1 MSTKHKAGGKDK
13 LAHDDSQPKVAAT
26 KPVPLAKAK
35 PKPKPK
41 TCSGSATGDVIG
53 SVTAHL
59 GLAAA
64 GIFSPPGIQCGTGA
78 ADLALTVG
86 EETGVVCGGSLK
98 TDSPVWRGV
107 NIGLASAGAAISCV
121 PIVGNVFNAGKTVYA
136 AGELAARG
144 IGEGVSKAFGW
155 FTGLFRPRITS
166 KAVSAGI
173 ELVEHAAP
181 STSHVVS
188 TAAASK
194 AIATPG
200 QISRATL
207 SVGGRASA
215 AVAPRVIESVPK
227 AVVESMEVAGKD
239 TARVAVHA
247 VEEAPLR
254 LPPARAPRP
263 PVGVAMSTAMKAHL
277 IAEIGSV
284 VGQIVA
290 PDLGETG
297 VGGGK
302 EAGGSADGDDML
314 PAAVAGMLAAYVL
327 GKRWN
332 LF

>member
-1 MSTKHKAGGKDK
+1 MSTKEKAGGKDK
-13 LAHDDSQPKVAAT
+13 IAHDDSKPKVTHT
-26 KPVPLAKAK
+26 KPVTLAKAK
-35 PKPKPK
+35 PKSKPK
-41 TCSGSATGDVIG
+41 TCTGNATGDVIG

-64 GIFSPPGIQCGTGA
+64 GIFSPPGVQCGTGA

-136 AGELAARG
+136 AGELAVRG
-144 IGEGVSKAFGW
+144 IGKGVSKAFGW

-166 KAVSAGI
+166 KAVSSGI

-181 STSHVVS
+181 STAHVVQ

-194 AIATPG
+194 AVATPG

-215 AVAPRVIESVPK
+215 AVAPRVVESVPK
-227 AVVESMEVAGKD
+227 AVVESVEVAAKD
-239 TARVAVHA
+239 TGRVAVHA

-254 LPPARAPRP
+254 LPPPRAPRP

-277 IAEIGSV
+277 IAEIGSLA
-284 VGQIVA
+284 GQIIA

-302 EAGGSADGDDML
+302 AGDTAPPDVHVI
-314 PAAVAGMLAAYVL
+314 PAAVGMLAAYVL
-327 GKRWN
+327 GKRYN